1 MDMLIKVWEL
11 NEPYVAHQD
20 VVAVGGTLTNI
31 VRKLT
36 KAGHAWITAELWDP
50 TGVVDVL
57 ALPEA
62 YGQYGGQLA
71 EDEPVLLT
79 GKVDKRD
86 DQPRLQITSVR
97 PIPRLQYG
105 QVTVIADVL
114 QERAR
119 QDTQWGEQNHPDGTG
134 HEADQANAD
143 QFRRVTELAV
153 AEGRLTWRH
162 VLREEVYEAFAETHP
177 ARLRTELV
185 QVAAVAQA
193 WIEAIDRRQAGDVRQ
208 VSDGAEHLP
217 AHRERPGRDA
227 VRPADLGMGSGTGWV
242 GDAPAADG
250 SGAEQGR
257 SGSGGPDAASTST
270 TAARAVAGLAVR
282 SGQGQAETAAY
293 ASAAGGAGSRE
304 HGAANLPKLRTGCR
318 LRPAGPVGPDVHR
331 LLGMESGNE

>member
-134 HEADQANAD
+134 GNQAAADLA
-143 QFRRVTELAV
+143 RRVCQQA
-153 AEGRLTWRH
+153 ADAGQLTWRQ
-162 VLREEVYEAFAETHP
+162 VLDEEVQEAFAEADP
-177 ARLRTELV
+177 GRLRTELV
-185 QVAAVAQA
+185 QVAAVAVA
-193 WIEAIDRRQAGDVRQ
+193 WIEAIDRRG
-208 VSDGAEHLP
+208 
-217 AHRERPGRDA
+217 GR
-227 VRPADLGMGSGTGWV
+227 G
-242 GDAPAADG
+242 
-250 SGAEQGR
+250 
-257 SGSGGPDAASTST
+257 
-270 TAARAVAGLAVR
+270 
-282 SGQGQAETAAY
+282 
-293 ASAAGGAGSRE
+293 
-304 HGAANLPKLRTGCR
+304 
-318 LRPAGPVGPDVHR
+318 
-331 LLGMESGNE
+331 